1 MFLIIYYI
9 TIKYLCYRKIIIIKN
24 TPYKIYIDSQ
34 TDVLVYIIQLKLYLI
49 YFTIYNYTLV
59 T

>member
-24 TPYKIYIDSQ
+24 IPYKIYIDSQ
-34 TDVLVYIIQLKLYLI
+34 TDVLVYIIQLKSYLI
-49 YFTIYNYTLV
+49 YITICNYTLV